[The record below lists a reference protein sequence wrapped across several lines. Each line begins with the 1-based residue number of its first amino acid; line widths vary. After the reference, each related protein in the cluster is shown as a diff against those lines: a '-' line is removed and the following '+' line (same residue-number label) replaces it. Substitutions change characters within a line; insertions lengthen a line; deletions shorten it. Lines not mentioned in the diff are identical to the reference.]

1 MEVKKNEKR
10 IKPAVIVVLVLA
22 LVIVAWWLIGKSTGP
37 KVAFKENI
45 VFEYGEQLS
54 DQELIDR
61 VVDKDKSNY
70 NTLTI
75 SSSSFDTK
83 TVTSKYG
90 EERKPK
96 TYKIEMTL
104 DQEYAEKNIT
114 YDVLDTK
121 KPVFKG
127 ESNFEVPFGSQ
138 FIIEEHV
145 KATDE
150 VDGDLKVE
158 FTGEVQTNKAG
169 TYVVKT
175 SATDING
182 NVTEKEI
189 TVKVLEE
196 VKEEVKPEESNTTAS
211 NNNSNT
217 TKPNT
222 GNTGGAASG
231 SKPSTPSKPNTGG
244 GNTSNAGGNTGG
256 NNGGTTGN
264 TGGNTGGG
272 TTTPPKPTRPAPE
285 APSGMKF
292 YKDYGS
298 FDGCSAVIYS
308 VLENHA
314 REWSDNFCDDY
325 GYMYYTPYN

>member
-1 MEVKKNEKR
+1 MEVKKNDKR
-10 IKPAVIVVLVLA
+10 VKPAVIVVLVLA
-22 LVIVAWWLIGKSTGP
+22 LVIVAWWLIGKSTVA

-96 TYKIEMTL
+96 TDKIEITL

-114 YDVLDTK
+114 YEVIDTK

-127 ESNFEVPFGSQ
+127 ESNFEVPFGGQ

-158 FTGEVQTNKAG
+158 FTGEVLTTKAG
-169 TYVVKT
+169 TYVVKA

-196 VKEEVKPEESNTTAS
+196 VKPEETNTTAS

-217 TKPNT
+217 TKPKPNT
-222 GNTGGAASG
+222 SGGNTSG
-231 SKPSTPSKPNTGG
+231 SKPTTPSKPD
-244 GNTSNAGGNTGG
+244 TSGGNTG
-256 NNGGTTGN
+256 TT
-264 TGGNTGGG
+264 GNTGGG
-272 TTTPPKPTRPAPE
+272 TTTPPKPSREDPYQIAKE
-285 APSGMKF
+285 IGMSF
-292 YKDYGS
+292 YKDYGNTDACIQAGNIELDKH
-298 FDGCSAVIYS
+298 F
-308 VLENHA
+308 
-314 REWSDNFCDDY
+314 REWHSNYCDDN
-325 GYMYYTPYN
+325 GYMFYTPR

>member
-1 MEVKKNEKR
+1 MEVKKNNKR
-10 IKPAVIVVLVLA
+10 IKKVVIVVLVLA
-22 LVIVAWWLIGKSTGP
+22 LAIVAWWLIGKSTVP

-96 TYKIEMTL
+96 TDKIEITL

-114 YDVLDTK
+114 YEVIDTN

-127 ESNFEVPFGSQ
+127 ESNFEVPFGGQ

-158 FTGEVQTNKAG
+158 FTGEVLTTKAG
-169 TYVVKT
+169 TYVVKA

-189 TVKVLEE
+189 IVKVLEE
-196 VKEEVKPEESNTTAS
+196 VKEEVKA
-211 NNNSNT
+211 
-217 TKPNT
+217 
-222 GNTGGAASG
+222 
-231 SKPSTPSKPNTGG
+231 
-244 GNTSNAGGNTGG
+244 
-256 NNGGTTGN
+256 
-264 TGGNTGGG
+264 
-272 TTTPPKPTRPAPE
+272 
-285 APSGMKF
+285 
-292 YKDYGS
+292 
-298 FDGCSAVIYS
+298 
-308 VLENHA
+308 
-314 REWSDNFCDDY
+314 
-325 GYMYYTPYN
+325 